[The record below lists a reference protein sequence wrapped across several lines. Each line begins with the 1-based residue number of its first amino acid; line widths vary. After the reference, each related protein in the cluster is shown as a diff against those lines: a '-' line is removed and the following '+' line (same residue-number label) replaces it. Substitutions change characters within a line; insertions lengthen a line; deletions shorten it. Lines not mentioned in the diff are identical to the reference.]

1 MFPLTKTKGNVLPQ
15 KAPTPG
21 IAGGRATHRRRAPA
35 RGKAAQGL
43 STATQGLPPPAP
55 GMRQGAETVLDKNL
69 LRERRKGER
78 EKETEVKRR
87 TGEPAEQHCD

>member
-21 IAGGRATHRRRAPA
+21 IAGGRAIHRGRAPA

-55 GMRQGAETVLDKNL
+55 GMRPGAETVLDKNL
-69 LRERRKGER
+69 LRERRKGGER
-78 EKETEVKRR
+78 ERDRSEETNRR
-87 TGEPAEQHCD
+87 ASRAAL